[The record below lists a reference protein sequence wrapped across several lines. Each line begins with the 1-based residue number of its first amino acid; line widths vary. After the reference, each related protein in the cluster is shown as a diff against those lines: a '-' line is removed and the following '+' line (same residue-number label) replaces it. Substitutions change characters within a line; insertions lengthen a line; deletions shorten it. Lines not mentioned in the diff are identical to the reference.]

1 MLIHGLIECSRVNG
15 PGRRAVVF
23 LQGCRLGC
31 ARCWN
36 PNSHVFE
43 GVERGGADE
52 IAAWLRSCTS
62 IDGVTFSG
70 GEPMHQVNEVLRVA
84 AGARPGLSIG
94 LFSGYTERELA
105 AGRYWTRFAATD
117 SERGELWRA
126 FRARLDFAV
135 LGRYVQ
141 ARPVEAPLRTSANQA
156 LHLFTDRY
164 RESDFAPPEV
174 EVTIEDTGLVHITGF
189 PTAGL
194 PA

>member
-15 PGRRAVVF
+15 PGRRAVIF

-31 ARCWN
+31 AGCWN
-36 PNSHVFE
+36 VASHAFE
-43 GVERGGADE
+43 GVEHGADD
-52 IAAWLRSCTS
+52 IAAWLRGCSG
-62 IDGVTFSG
+62 IDGATFSG

-84 AGARPGLSIG
+84 AGAEPGLSIG
-94 LFSGYTERELA
+94 LFSGYTERELT

-117 SERGELWRA
+117 SERSELWRVL
-126 FRARLDFAV
+126 RARLDFAV
-135 LGRYVQ
+135 LGRYVR
-141 ARPVEAPLRTSANQA
+141 ARPAEAPLRTSANQA

-164 RESDFAPPEV
+164 RESDFAPLEV
-174 EVTIEDTGLVHITGF
+174 EVTIGDAGLVHITGF